1 MQPLLQL
8 LRWESAIITRLES
21 ELHIKRQD
29 ASQLL
34 DANPVLIRKAWQS
47 QLSAQDTAD
56 KLIALS
62 PQEKTH
68 HD

>member
-8 LRWESAIITRLES
+8 LRWESAIITQLES
-21 ELHIKRQD
+21 ELRIERQA

-34 DANPVLIRKAWQS
+34 DAHPVIIRKAWQS
-47 QLSAQDTAD
+47 QCNAQETAD
-56 KLIALS
+56 QLIALS
-62 PQEKTH
+62 TKEKAH

>member
-21 ELHIKRQD
+21 ELQIERQA

-34 DANPVLIRKAWQS
+34 DANPVLIRKAWHS

-62 PQEKTH
+62 TKEKTH
-68 HD
+68 D

>member
-8 LRWESAIITRLES
+8 LRWESAIIARLES
-21 ELHIKRQD
+21 ELQIERQA
-29 ASQLL
+29 ASHLL

-47 QLSAQDTAD
+47 QLSAQDTAE

-62 PQEKTH
+62 IKEKTH
-68 HD
+68 D